1 MVPEDVIRHY
11 LIDNK
16 QGMIQLLTGFLNQVM
31 QTEAEEQA
39 GAARYERTDGR
50 KAHRNGYKDRSLKTR
65 VGELTLQKPQFRE
78 FPFET
83 QVFERYTR
91 VEKALE
97 NAIIES
103 YLQGVST
110 RKIREIVS
118 HLGVDR
124 ISPSAVSR
132 IAQDLDAKVQ
142 EFLNRPIDQAI
153 PYLFVDAS
161 YFKVR
166 EGVRYVTKAF
176 LVITGVRADGFREI
190 LGARVAACEDE
201 LVWSGL
207 FEELK
212 DRGLTGVQLVTSD
225 GHRGIQKAVE
235 SSFVGSSWQM
245 CHVHFIR
252 AVLRTL
258 PQKHHREIAEK
269 LKDSLADER
278 RLQDLAR
285 NLEDQG
291 YSRAAGTIE
300 RFIPGLLNYRA
311 YPNSH
316 WKRIRTTNGLERI
329 HKEIKRRTKVI
340 GAFPNDSSFL
350 RVAVAILMDMN
361 EEWVT
366 GKRYLSMEER

>member
-176 LVITGVRADGFREI
+176 LVITGVRADGYREI
-190 LGARVAACEDE
+190 LGARIAACEEE

-212 DRGLTGVQLVTSD
+212 DRGLTGVPLVTSD

-285 NLEDQG
+285 TLEDQG
-291 YSRAAGTIE
+291 YSRAANTIE
-300 RFIPGLLNYRA
+300 RFLSGLLNYRA

-366 GKRYLSMEER
+366 GKRYLSMDER

>member
-176 LVITGVRADGFREI
+176 LVITGVRADGYREI
-190 LGARVAACEDE
+190 LGARIAACEEE